1 MEAKASKH
9 TWVGGGKQQ
18 LSEHQRINK
27 VSDPQ
32 VIGENPASR
41 GTVRSIGRG
50 SCRSA
55 RADGV
60 EVK

>member
-32 VIGENPASR
+32 VIGENPRRAGAPCEASAEVLV
-41 GTVRSIGRG
+41 GPPGRMV
-50 SCRSA
+50 S
-55 RADGV
+55 
-60 EVK
+60 K